1 MGLGILATNIVRPI
15 LPLYLASIGVSPEV
29 LGLMFSVAMA
39 GMMFGEVSWGWV
51 ADKIGIKL
59 PLSVGTTI
67 FGLIT
72 LLFAYTQNIPSLFIV
87 FLFWGFTR
95 SALFGPSRGYIG
107 AAASPSKKAASMAII
122 VVLLSASRTLGALP
136 SGFIVD
142 TWGYR
147 FVFFVAWGVALIGGS
162 VLLIGLRQTRWVIL
176 KPITTSPSLA
186 NRTSFKNAIS
196 ICRPLAP
203 QCLVASLFFLGFGIV
218 GTFLP
223 LLAAQVVGGISV
235 TEVGFLFAASGF
247 VSMVLGISL
256 GRLADRAGK
265 KKIMIL
271 GMLISGIA
279 LIGMA
284 FATNYLWLI
293 VVTVSQSMGMAMFS
307 SASMGLLSD
316 SVSSQ
321 RQSTA
326 MGAYGGLCEDPGIII
341 GSALG
346 GFIWSAW
353 GPQATFLTGA
363 IAAGL
368 GVVVSLVFIKESR

>member
-147 FVFFVAWGVALIGGS
+147 FVFFVACGVALIGGS

-326 MGAYGGLCEDPGIII
+326 MGAYGGLCEDPGIIA
-341 GSALG
+341 GSAFG

-368 GVVVSLVFIKESR
+368 GGVVSLVFIKESR

>member
-147 FVFFVAWGVALIGGS
+147 FVFFVACGVALIGGS